1 MTVFIIIISIILWL
15 ASIWCLFGR
24 QVIAPALSYVALLVL
39 SFANNDIGSQLLP
52 INNVMLIGWL
62 CMTLVVMMTT
72 MLQPEAIRRQIKGMA
87 FLVVG
92 GIVGLALGL
101 LGFSVA
107 SSISMRYSVMILAV
121 AGGIILGFVLYTL
134 TPEGRPVGTGSKN
147 FFKYLLA
154 KGFPTA
160 ITLMQLGI
168 ALVLTIAM
176 KNVNGL

>member
-1 MTVFIIIISIILWL
+1 MTVFIIIVCIILWL

-24 QVIAPALSYVALLVL
+24 QTIAPALSFVALLVL
-39 SFANNDIGSQLLP
+39 SFANNKGGGQLIP

-62 CMTLVVMMTT
+62 CMTLVVMMTSY
-72 MLQPEAIRRQIKGMA
+72 LQPEAIRRQIKGMP
-87 FLVVG
+87 FIIG
-92 GIVGLALGL
+92 GGLVGLALGL

-121 AGGIILGFVLYTL
+121 IAGIILGFILYTL
-134 TPEGRPVGTGSKN
+134 TPDGSPIKPGSSN
-147 FFKYLLA
+147 FFKYLMA

-160 ITLMQLGI
+160 ITLMQLGV
-168 ALVLTIAM
+168 ALVLVITM